1 MRSDAA
7 VLVVDTSVW
16 VDFLNGHRSLEA
28 EYLSSCLSDDVP
40 IALPGLVRAEILAG
54 LRTDAEAGRIAS
66 LLEAF
71 DAAPEPTAVDYT
83 AAAGIYR
90 GCRRAGAAVG
100 SVVDCL
106 IAQAC
111 LSHGYALL
119 TKDKDFRRI
128 ARCTQL
134 NLITCN

>member
-1 MRSDAA
+1 

-28 EYLSSCLSDDVP
+28 EYLATCLTDDVP

-71 DAAPEPTAVDYT
+71 DAAPEPATADYV
-83 AAAGIYR
+83 AAGGLYR
-90 GCRRAGAAVG
+90 SCRRVGAAVG
-100 SVVDCL
+100 SLVDCL
-106 IAQAC
+106 IAQTC
-111 LSHGYALL
+111 LSHGHALL
-119 TKDKDFRRI
+119 TKDRDFHRI
-128 ARCTQL
+128 ALCTQL
-134 NLITCN
+134 RLIECN

>member
-1 MRSDAA
+1 

-28 EYLSSCLSDDVP
+28 EYLATCLTDDVP

-54 LRTDAEAGRIAS
+54 LRTDAEAERIAS
-66 LLEAF
+66 LLETF
-71 DAAPEPTAVDYT
+71 EAAPEPATADYV
-83 AAAGIYR
+83 AAGGLYR
-90 GCRRAGAAVG
+90 SCRRAGAAVG

-106 IAQAC
+106 IAQVC

-119 TKDKDFRRI
+119 TKDKDLRRI
-128 ARCTQL
+128 AAHTALRL
-134 NLITCN
+134 VEFA